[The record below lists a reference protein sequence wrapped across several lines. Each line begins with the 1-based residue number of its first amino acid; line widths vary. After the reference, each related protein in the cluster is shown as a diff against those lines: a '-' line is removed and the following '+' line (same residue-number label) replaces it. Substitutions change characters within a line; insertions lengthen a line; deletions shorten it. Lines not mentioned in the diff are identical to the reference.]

1 MRNKLKENFGI
12 RKLKSRVII
21 RNFVYVVDINLEM
34 EKIYVFLVINIL
46 NFIGWNW
53 NK

>member
-1 MRNKLKENFGI
+1 MRKKVE
-12 RKLKSRVII
+12 RKFWYKKSRVII

-46 NFIGWNW
+46 NFIG
-53 NK
+53 